1 MNSLLNWLKKLAHVL
16 VMTLL
21 IVAMWLYSA
30 YLFAAETEEYY
41 FFSLGI
47 AKSDHT
53 AEAKIDDHFDD
64 ALFDAGRSTSE
75 KLFGEQS
82 FEGPIF
88 TGGKGYQE
96 GNWLIE
102 GGLVIVPKYKI
113 VGHSDL
119 GTIHVDTNRFGLFVR
134 GGYELGRVTALLGAQ
149 IIDTRAGVH
158 SYLHDGKGGVLD
170 YHDKLKDISTD
181 LNIAIRAE
189 IYNGIFFE
197 CTAWRHVG
205 DVDWVGSDTIKDCSV
220 LVMF

>member
-1 MNSLLNWLKKLAHVL
+1 MKSLLDWLKKLPHIL

-30 YLFAAETEEYY
+30 YLFAAEEYY

-53 AEAKIDDHFDD
+53 VEAKIDDHFDD
-64 ALFDAGRSTSE
+64 ALSDADRSTSE

-181 LNIAIRAE
+181 LDIAIRVE
-189 IYNGIFFE
+189 IYNGTFLE
-197 CTAWRHVG
+197 CAAWRHVG
-205 DVDWVGSDTIKDCSV
+205 DVDWVGSDTIKHCGV
-220 LVMF
+220 GVTF